1 MVLSTEKTFT
11 PLMLVQISFFGGKN
25 LGCAICFF
33 FPLYFLM
40 FLLLDIVFF
49 LTPFLF
55 LQKLGDGRDGGKGL
69 LLLRKRETS
78 CYPEGNHVSTSP
90 VK

>member
-11 PLMLVQISFFGGKN
+11 PLMLPVQISFFGGKN

-33 FPLYFLM
+33 FLFPLYFLM

-49 LTPFLF
+49 FNAFLIST
-55 LQKLGDGRDGGKGL
+55 KLGDGRDGGERFAFVAEERDQL
-69 LLLRKRETS
+69 PS
-78 CYPEGNHVSTSP
+78 
-90 VK
+90 

>member
-11 PLMLVQISFFGGKN
+11 PLMPVQISFFGGKN

-33 FPLYFLM
+33 SRLYFLM

-49 LTPFLF
+49 FNAFLISTKIGGWEGWGERF
-55 LQKLGDGRDGGKGL
+55 AFVAEERDQL
-69 LLLRKRETS
+69 PS
-78 CYPEGNHVSTSP
+78 
-90 VK
+90 